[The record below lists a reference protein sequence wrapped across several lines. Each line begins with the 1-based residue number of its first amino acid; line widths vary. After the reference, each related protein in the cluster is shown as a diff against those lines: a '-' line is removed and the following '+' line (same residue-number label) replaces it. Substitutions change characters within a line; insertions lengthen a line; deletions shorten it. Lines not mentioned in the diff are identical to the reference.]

1 MTYAEIK
8 EKVEKFGPNLPISA
22 ENENAEY
29 VIIGEGYACG
39 QHFYELCSMQN
50 NNWVRINTYWE
61 DGTIEETYER

>member
-8 EKVEKFGPNLPISA
+8 EKVEKFGHNLPISA

-29 VIIGEGYACG
+29 VIIGEGYVDG
-39 QHFYELCSMQN
+39 QHFYELRTMQN

-61 DGTIEETYER
+61 DGTVEETYER